1 MSGGRFALG
10 YPASENSVKTKFA
23 EFTCSGAI
31 LTVGPRR
38 YLAVR

>member
-23 EFTCSGAI
+23 EFPFHA
-31 LTVGPRR
+31 LR
-38 YLAVR
+38 